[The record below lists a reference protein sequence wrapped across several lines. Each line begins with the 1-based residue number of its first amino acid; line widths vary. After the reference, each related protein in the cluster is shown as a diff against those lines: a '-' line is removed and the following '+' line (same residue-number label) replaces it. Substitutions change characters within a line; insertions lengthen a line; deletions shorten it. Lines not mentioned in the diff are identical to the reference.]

1 MIFNHITIAKTGDYD
16 QVIIHLCQHLSLLL
30 PYVGGPSEAGA
41 LIPIIEPL
49 CHLEETVLREAIT
62 SSVCSILAVV
72 PPDHEDTM
80 KAFFDM
86 TQRLYDGDEESDSF
100 FGRVSICFYLHA
112 LYDAT
117 ADSDNKESI
126 RDMYS
131 KLIADDFPMVR
142 SSAAKILPKLARTA
156 PKDIL
161 IGEFMHYLSTLCSD
175 ESEAVKVAAVE
186 SLQPLG
192 ELLAAAGT
200 SHEERAEL
208 ISSVKSA
215 AYDPS
220 WRVRIAISRSLK
232 FFVSFFAP
240 ERSASDLLPCG
251 ITLIQDVEIEVRS
264 IAIEAMAPFYA
275 VSGNS
280 FLTEFVAVAKLL
292 LEDPQCAMKKG
303 LADVCIDVAAQAGP
317 EIAANYFNDLIIK
330 LIGDADPM
338 VRLRVLKKLDVIAQ
352 DIPSLCVRLVSTLR
366 QFFSDAHWRTRLE
379 LAKSM
384 PAVVKHFGMEFF
396 LDHFLAE
403 FLITLKDDVCD
414 VRFAT
419 CDALR
424 PLMEAAGK

>member
-1 MIFNHITIAKTGDYD
+1 MS
-16 QVIIHLCQHLSLLL
+16 QLL
-30 PYVGGPSEAGA
+30 PYVGGPIEASA

-49 CHLEETVLREAIT
+49 CHLEETVLRDAIT

-80 KAFFDM
+80 RAFFDM
-86 TQRLYDGDEESDSF
+86 TQRLYDGDEESDSY
-100 FGRVSICFYLHA
+100 FGRVSICYYLHA

-117 ADSDNKESI
+117 ADTENKESI

-142 SSAAKILPKLARTA
+142 EAAAKILPKLARSA
-156 PKDIL
+156 PKEIL
-161 IGEFMHYLSTLCSD
+161 LGEFMHYLSTLCTD
-175 ESEAVKVAAVE
+175 ENEAVKVCAVE
-186 SLQPLG
+186 SLQPLA
-192 ELLAAAGT
+192 ELLVTTGT
-200 SHEERAEL
+200 NHEERAEL
-208 ISSVKSA
+208 INPVKSA

-220 WRVRIAISRSLK
+220 WRVRIAISKALK
-232 FFVSFFAP
+232 FFVGFFAP
-240 ERSASDLLPCG
+240 ERAASDLLPCG

-264 IAIEAMAPFYA
+264 VAIDSMAPFYA

-280 FLTEFVAVAKLL
+280 FLTEFVAVAKML

-317 EIAANYFNDLIIK
+317 EIAANFFNDLIIK

-338 VRLRVLKKLDVIAQ
+338 VRLRVLKKLPIIAQ
-352 DIPSLCVRLVSTLR
+352 DVPSLCIRLVSTLR
-366 QFFSDAHWRTRLE
+366 QFFSDSHWRTRME
-379 LAKSM
+379 LARSM
-384 PAVVKHFGMEFF
+384 PAVVKYLGTEFF
-396 LDHFLAE
+396 TDHFLAE

-419 CDALR
+419 CEALK
-424 PLMEAAGK
+424 PLMEAAGELFSSESILLRLT